1 MYVCVEHLERFLTGE
16 VNTDLK
22 VFIQCVEK
30 FLIDD
35 TIWAAGQSMDIHI
48 VSNAIE
54 DLKNVRLIQQG
65 TFLQHLLKTDRVNM
79 QGATTI
85 KITL

>member
-1 MYVCVEHLERFLTGE
+1 
-16 VNTDLK
+16 
-22 VFIQCVEK
+22 
-30 FLIDD
+30 
-35 TIWAAGQSMDIHI
+35 MDIHI